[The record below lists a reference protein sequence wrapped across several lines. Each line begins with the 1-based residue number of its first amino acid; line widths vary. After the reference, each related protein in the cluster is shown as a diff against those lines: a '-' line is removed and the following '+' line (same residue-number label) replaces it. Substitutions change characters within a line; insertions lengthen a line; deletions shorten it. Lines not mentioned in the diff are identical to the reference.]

1 MRRLI
6 PSEPTALAP
15 EGLVKSS
22 NADTVL
28 NTCNMAGQL
37 GLLQQL
43 GWLASYSH
51 EVFGDLTRE
60 AEASY
65 GRVVALKHRLHRVT
79 ERLARVDDAVAN
91 ANEEEL
97 AQICA
102 TNQPQ
107 EFKVAGDETS
117 NLFTPH
123 TRPAALQATLEE
135 AQPPPKLEWMDQFVE
150 RDASANPYHKYGLHE
165 SCMTHFSDQDFFVKQ
180 FLDEEEKKVK
190 KLKEERRARR
200 EQRRQREG
208 GGTAKPMYAK
218 GAKRVKKKR
227 FMTEEE
233 QLARGLRLARSE
245 YAASVSRS
253 EYAASAARM
262 IPANVAAWVHAHF
275 QKPELSWTSAP
286 KLYPRCARITKH
298 AEQIVNEGGGESDAK
313 ATRDH
318 DASERASDRA

>member
-233 QLARGLRLARSE
+233 QLGL
-245 YAASVSRS
+245 V
-253 EYAASAARM
+253 
-262 IPANVAAWVHAHF
+262 
-275 QKPELSWTSAP
+275 
-286 KLYPRCARITKH
+286 
-298 AEQIVNEGGGESDAK
+298 
-313 ATRDH
+313 
-318 DASERASDRA
+318 ERAVARLVDPIETPP

>member
-1 MRRLI
+1 MQHGG
-6 PSEPTALAP
+6 AF
-15 EGLVKSS
+15 
-22 NADTVL
+22 
-28 NTCNMAGQL
+28 

-43 GWLASYSH
+43 GWLPYSH

-60 AEASY
+60 AGV

-79 ERLARVDDAVAN
+79 ERLARRRRGRERQRGGAR
-91 ANEEEL
+91 E
-97 AQICA
+97 ICA

-227 FMTEEE
+227 FMTE
-233 QLARGLRLARSE
+233 L
-245 YAASVSRS
+245 
-253 EYAASAARM
+253 
-262 IPANVAAWVHAHF
+262 
-275 QKPELSWTSAP
+275 
-286 KLYPRCARITKH
+286 
-298 AEQIVNEGGGESDAK
+298 
-313 ATRDH
+313 
-318 DASERASDRA
+318 

>member
-1 MRRLI
+1 MNFTRAEALKVAPLIFALPRLSNMRRLI

-227 FMTEEE
+227 EDVGVGLYTVQQ
-233 QLARGLRLARSE
+233 QLAKLQMQLESTIKEHADI
-245 YAASVSRS
+245 ASVRVDTRS
-253 EYAASAARM
+253 AIRHAAVALLGTTRKARGH
-262 IPANVAAWVHAHF
+262 P
-275 QKPELSWTSAP
+275 QK
-286 KLYPRCARITKH
+286 IT
-298 AEQIVNEGGGESDAK
+298 
-313 ATRDH
+313 
-318 DASERASDRA
+318 